1 MWEDLKRRMMARN
14 TTHCCLIGDFNC
26 LRSQHETQGIG
37 ESSYKVGEAVEFNEF
52 IDDIELIDIPLI
64 GRKFTWYRP
73 NESVRSHIDRVLVSN
88 DWIYTWQGCSQYVIE
103 RTFSDHCPLLLKDT
117 LIIGGPKLFKV
128 C

>member
-52 IDDIELIDIPLI
+52 IDDIELIDIPLS
-64 GRKFTWYRP
+64 YP
-73 NESVRSHIDRVLVSN
+73 NFVR
-88 DWIYTWQGCSQYVIE
+88 G
-103 RTFSDHCPLLLKDT
+103 PLLDDMRPFF
-117 LIIGGPKLFKV
+117 GPREVLGTHH
-128 C
+128 